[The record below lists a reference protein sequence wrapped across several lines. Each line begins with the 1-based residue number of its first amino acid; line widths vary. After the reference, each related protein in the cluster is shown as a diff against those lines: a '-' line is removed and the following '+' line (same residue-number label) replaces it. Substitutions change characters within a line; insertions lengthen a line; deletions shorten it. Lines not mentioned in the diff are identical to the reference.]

1 MTMPTEPL
9 SGQNENA
16 DPFVVTPPRRHSPS
30 KHDRTTT
37 PATPKSR
44 STPLHKRFLEEVR
57 MSPGTP
63 TTPPRTPSKSPK
75 SSQTPIRQTL
85 EVGQNGFYFSMEIPE
100 KKASPVKMGRV
111 TPSPEKE
118 KKSEVKGGGRV
129 RDMLR
134 KNLFGTPTKKANLPR
149 KGVSEDEVKMSSP
162 KHSGDRATPSTMDI
176 TAPVTQTP
184 KVQSSTPATA
194 GITPAAPMLDL
205 RKVSMTSTPSN
216 IGHLMAGLS
225 NKSAKVQMLPAAG
238 TTESMP
244 TPLRK
249 MSERLGLN
257 SPHVIRRDKLYEASP
272 TRSAMVPKSEQ
283 LKSQISALDLRD
295 TATTENGP
303 ASKSPLSE
311 ADALIAP
318 IILKETNAIP
328 SDGLLSQVLGS
339 RSSVTSPIDHSRPST
354 ATTASCAVPATP
366 LRSGTPSRSQ
376 SFGTPPRLHSSI
388 QEHMCKVQES
398 PRRSP
403 GPDPSLH
410 SPNRTRPTTPVFHT
424 TTTAKPNMP
433 ATRHT
438 KSGVRTATRPVSMIE
453 TAKVNGA
460 SSAQVV
466 PRRPLNTA
474 ARKPRPKS
482 MVVGSAK
489 VLESIA
495 SHVDSPR
502 ERAKLRSS
510 AAAPSSNGAG
520 PSTSRPGA
528 ASISRKPVAAITA
541 LPPSKPQDTVRT
553 TKSAALRAAAH
564 PKRAAPPAPVVDPR
578 TQGQRFVSA
587 EAIAGRVAEWKDED
601 RKNAAPKV
609 PMRAKSTKAPSKPPP
624 KPANGRG
631 AKTPEP
637 RDPKADSGLGQSYTP
652 PGNPTRLPSPVKPPS
667 KTRLVVPTTPAP
679 KKAALPAKQRTPLPT
694 KTPVNR
700 RTDLRDP
707 NAVRTPSKEIQ
718 SSLDRAID
726 AKIAE
731 DARSGKEFTPSG
743 NRISELLEAKRGSW

>member
-328 SDGLLSQVLGS
+328 SDGLLSQHCDDGFL
-339 RSSVTSPIDHSRPST
+339 RCPRDTPQIRYTEQIAKLWHAPST
-354 ATTASCAVPATP
+354 ALFYTGTYVQGPGIAKAVTWSGSLFAFSKQDQTYNASLPYYNHGKAKHACHKAYQERRQDSYKA
-366 LRSGTPSRSQ
+366 
-376 SFGTPPRLHSSI
+376 RLYDRDC
-388 QEHMCKVQES
+388 Q
-398 PRRSP
+398 
-403 GPDPSLH
+403 
-410 SPNRTRPTTPVFHT
+410 
-424 TTTAKPNMP
+424 
-433 ATRHT
+433 
-438 KSGVRTATRPVSMIE
+438 
-453 TAKVNGA
+453 
-460 SSAQVV
+460 
-466 PRRPLNTA
+466 